1 MLMSPGR
8 AQAQQV
14 NPLCVTGCQGTII
27 VTPDGATT
35 VENLN
40 TTNRTYV
47 FTANHSGPGGGTFTF
62 TCSKTGG
69 LTCVSVTPAS
79 ASMTGIDQD
88 VLVTVKYNVGASG
101 GVLSL
106 TATGPS
112 GTDAGTVSVGPPGL
126 PSVRLVDSVGANVDR
141 GLCLTLGAGEGAGLS
156 CGDLFVTAG
165 MPAYRTLGRDRSPT
179 LYYNSA
185 AAVGLV
191 LVPARVWTPGTVG
204 RPNTIRTIL
213 SLGSPGLGSDADTV
227 TYVPPTTVDSQQTV
241 SGRAIALP
249 TGYYLDT
256 LAVRSDYGAFGTKDS
271 VVKGAVLVLNRS
283 SSEYGRGWSLLG
295 VEQLLPVSWDSTKRV
310 WVAGDGSMRVY
321 SKPGSNPN
329 ATYFVGAPGDA
340 PDTLFYYPADTGHTY
355 LRKLKHGAQV
365 WFDAALRHVE
375 TRNRFGAVTTFA
387 WGTVP
392 GSGSAQRLKSITVPP
407 NDVVRKYTLQW
418 DASAIFQGITDPAGR
433 QLKAVTSGGQLIKL
447 ITPDLTDTT
456 RFQYD
461 PTTLQMSARIAPR
474 QHGSVKG
481 DSAVTKYTYTFPRG
495 RVTSIAIQADSLGTA
510 FQSSTFASWDEQ
522 GLTSLYRITDSLG
535 ASSRYDG
542 PLAGTADAV
551 DFWVNRLGQPT
562 KSVQVGPNTITR
574 ILYDS
579 AATPG
584 LATRVIYPHPTTA
597 GLTGRVVRLNW
608 NARGNLIAV
617 WDSSKA
623 IDGRGN
629 DSTLY
634 TYPTQQNSPAID
646 NPITVT
652 DALGH
657 VTTYSYD
664 SLGVLSLTTDPRNH
678 QTRFQMRPS
687 GVLKGVLDAVV
698 DSSVPVW
705 DPASATIQVHP
716 KLTTAFWYDALGN
729 VRATADPVGA
739 VTYYAND
746 SLGRVQAAYDPFW
759 VQTSYTYD
767 PMNRVTSVVRHTTP
781 KSSNPD
787 GTVSATCD
795 ATQVICTP
803 SAWSIDTLPDSLP
816 AAQYLQGVMGVDSV
830 LDPRGVYRGYRY
842 DARGSLRAEINE
854 AKRTMTAFRAT
865 SGLLDSTRTAA
876 GGVVR
881 YTYDAYG
888 RIASKSFNSSTQW
901 GNTIPGDTITYTY
914 DLIGRVTLAANHTS
928 TVSRSYYADGSLQR
942 QVVLLKNYPQVDTL
956 RYNYDLAGGRSA
968 LYHASSVTKVGT
980 GAAIVRDSIT
990 YLLDANGDLQQVK
1003 VQWDTAASTT
1013 AASWAYSRIFTYTRD
1028 ALGRV
1033 SSIAYPMR
1041 GVKVAYAYDAGGR
1054 LRQVKGTAD
1063 TLPSPANQLGDILAF
1078 TATDSVVDLTGRV
1091 LSRTLTCTRPAN
1103 VVGSEC
1109 SGTAS
1114 THDVRTN
1121 RYNWLGMLTWQG
1133 TTPGTTE
1140 QTLRY
1145 DASGNLVFRK
1155 DTVAGPADGHQ
1166 YLYVAKH
1173 NWLWADST
1181 VIPNSPTRT
1190 LWISVDSN
1198 LSRLVEGT
1206 PGGGDPPGRRYY
1218 YDQSG
1223 RMTGMDYSE
1232 LDQTNGTFIQA
1243 PTACQYDA
1251 DGQVA
1256 MACNGSPWLFYDGS
1270 NVVATYQ
1277 SGAAFQMVQ
1286 GPGTDN
1292 PLMALGY
1299 TSASTPRW
1307 REYYYVT
1314 DGGGRQL
1321 AVASGDGDFEAA
1333 DNSAV
1338 DRRGWQWAGGTGH
1351 ADTYKPS
1358 RMGMPTLPQISFFR
1372 NRVYDQRSGRW
1383 TQEDPLGIAGGLN
1396 LFQYNGGNPV
1406 AYSDPFGLCPPISD
1420 CIKNLMKSGYSMG
1433 DILHASGHAVSAL
1446 AQGQSGAV
1454 SRDALTLAVIHS
1466 TVTSTNDLVAA
1477 RAGSMS
1483 GGQLNAFKH
1492 INGACTLTRALGP
1505 DEARAT
1511 TNAHETKLFGKDKKE
1526 AADSDADLQ
1535 NNATGIREGSNPNN
1549 ANQSCASIA
1558 DQAVGSGDA
1567 AIYP

>member
-1 MLMSPGR
+1 M
-8 AQAQQV
+8 
-14 NPLCVTGCQGTII
+14 NPLCVSGCQGTII
-27 VTPDGATT
+27 VTPDGATA

-40 TTNRTYV
+40 TTNRTFV

-69 LTCVSVTPAS
+69 LTCVSVTPAN

-126 PSVRLVDSVGANVDR
+126 PSVRLVDSAGANVDR

-191 LVPARVWTPGTVG
+191 LVPARVWIPATVG

-213 SLGSPGLGSDADTV
+213 SLASPTLGTDADTV
-227 TYVPPTTVDSQQTV
+227 IYAPPTTADSQQAV

-271 VVKGAVLVLNRS
+271 VVKGTVLLLNRS
-283 SSEYGRGWSLLG
+283 ASEYGRGWSLLG
-295 VEQLLPVSWDSTKRV
+295 VEQLLLVSWDSTKRV

-321 SKPGSNPN
+321 SKPVSNPN
-329 ATYFVGAPGDA
+329 ATFFTGAPGDT

-355 LRKLKHGAQV
+355 LHKLKHGAQV

-433 QLKAVTSGGQLIKL
+433 QLKAVTSGGQLVKL

-461 PTTLQMSARIAPR
+461 PTTLQMSARVAPR

-542 PLAGTADAV
+542 PLAGTADAT

-562 KSVQVGPNTITR
+562 KSVQVGLNTITR
-574 ILYDS
+574 ILYEIS
-579 AATPG
+579 GMPG
-584 LATRVIYPHPTTA
+584 LATRVIYPHPTSA
-597 GLTGRVVRLNW
+597 GLSGRVVRLSW
-608 NARGNLIAV
+608 NGRGNLTAV

-634 TYPTQQNSPAID
+634 AYPTQQSSPAID
-646 NPITVT
+646 NPDTVT

-657 VTTYSYD
+657 VTTYLYD
-664 SLGVLSLTTDPRNH
+664 SLGVLSLTTDPRTH

-705 DPASATIQVHP
+705 DPASATIQVRP
-716 KLTTAFWYDALGN
+716 KLTTTFWYDALGN

-746 SLGRVQAAYDPFW
+746 TLGRVQAAYDPFW

-795 ATQVICTP
+795 GTQVICTP
-803 SAWSIDTLPDSLP
+803 SAWSIDSLPDSLP
-816 AAQYLQGVMGVDSV
+816 AARYLQGVMGVDSV

-854 AKRTMTAFRAT
+854 AWRTMTAFRST

-888 RIASKSFNSSTQW
+888 RVASKSFNSSTQW
-901 GNTIPGDTITYTY
+901 GNTIPGDTVTYTY

-928 TVSRSYYADGSLQR
+928 SVSRSYYADGSLQR

-968 LYHASSVTKVGT
+968 LYHASSVTKVGGADA

-990 YLLDANGDLQQVK
+990 YVLDANGDLQQVK
-1003 VQWDTAASTT
+1003 VQWDTQASTT
-1013 AASWAYSRIFTYTRD
+1013 TISWAYSRIFTYSRD

-1033 SSIAYPMR
+1033 SSIDYPVR

-1054 LRQVKGTAD
+1054 LRQVKGTAA
-1063 TLPSPANQLGDILAF
+1063 TPPSPANQGGDILAF
-1078 TATDSVVDLTGRV
+1078 TATDSVVDLAGRV
-1091 LSRTLTCTRPAN
+1091 LSRTITCARPAN

-1109 SGTAS
+1109 PGTAS
-1114 THDVRTN
+1114 TTHDVRTN

-1133 TTPGTTE
+1133 TTTPGLSQ

-1145 DASGNLVFRK
+1145 DASGNLAFRK
-1155 DTVAGPADGHQ
+1155 DSIAGPAERHQ
-1166 YLYVAKH
+1166 FVYGDKH
-1173 NWLWADST
+1173 NWLQADSNVVT
-1181 VIPNSPTRT
+1181 PNRT

-1198 LSRLVEGT
+1198 LSRMVEGV

-1232 LDQTNGTFIQA
+1232 LDQTNGTFMQA

-1251 DGQVA
+1251 DGQIA
-1256 MACNGSPWLFYDGS
+1256 MACVGSPWLFYDGS

-1299 TSASTPRW
+1299 ASASAPQW

-1321 AVASGDGDFEAA
+1321 AVASGDGDFEAQ
-1333 DNSAV
+1333 DNAGV
-1338 DRRGWQWAGGTGH
+1338 DRRGWQWAGGTSN

-1372 NRVYDQRSGRW
+1372 NRVYDQRTGRW

-1406 AYSDPFGLCPPISD
+1406 AYSDPFGLSPDFGISE
-1420 CIKNLMKSGYSMG
+1420 S
-1433 DILHASGHAVSAL
+1433 AV
-1446 AQGQSGAV
+1446 
-1454 SRDALTLAVIHS
+1454 
-1466 TVTSTNDLVAA
+1466 LVAA
-1477 RAGSMS
+1477 V
-1483 GGQLNAFKH
+1483 
-1492 INGACTLTRALGP
+1492 
-1505 DEARAT
+1505 
-1511 TNAHETKLFGKDKKE
+1511 
-1526 AADSDADLQ
+1526 
-1535 NNATGIREGSNPNN
+1535 ATGIFLSVEAYVHGDNLQTAAKAGYQGARDLAVGIFAAVSGKVLERQANGQMTPVIDHFGKLGNPNQPGGDDPRN
-1549 ANQSCASIA
+1549 RDKWKNDARKALDRLRKVVDKMSGKQREKWEDVLRENQ
-1558 DQAVGSGDA
+1558 DKLRDA
-1567 AIYP
+1567 K